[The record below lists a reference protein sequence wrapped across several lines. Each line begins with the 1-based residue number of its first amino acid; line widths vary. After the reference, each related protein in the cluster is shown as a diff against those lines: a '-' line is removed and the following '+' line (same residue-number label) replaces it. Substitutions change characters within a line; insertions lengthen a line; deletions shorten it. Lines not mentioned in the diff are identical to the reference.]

1 MTSTISVHRQILR
14 TLALVTVFVFTAC
27 EAPTIV
33 NPNSPSVIGASTSP
47 QAIAQ
52 EATGILFGWRGALG
66 GFRSDVA
73 IFGREGYNFNLGDT
87 RSTSNYL
94 IGIAVGANRLD
105 PSGFAAGDWTGQ
117 YTVLRNIYNF
127 NIAVAATSPLIIT
140 PAQKS
145 ASLGFMK
152 TVEAAMLLQVIETRD
167 TLGAIVQTEANP
179 NALAPFV
186 TRDSAYRY
194 IIGELTAANALLT
207 SAGAVSF
214 PFPLHAGFSM
224 TATNFST
231 PAGFA
236 KLTNAFLAK
245 AAVLW
250 ATEGG
255 PASAWTT
262 ASTALGASFLNATA
276 TGLTAAGLADGMY
289 QVYSAGTGDA
299 VNPLNATTNTNEYAH
314 MSLQAQVQL
323 GTNGGVGNDTDFRYV
338 AKIAPRAARTSP
350 GAATS
355 TLGFKIWPAAASP
368 MAEIRNEELI
378 LLRAEVELNTGDLV
392 DAIADINLIRTNSG
406 GLPPTTLT
414 PASGFNTILQALLY
428 ERWLSLLM
436 EGDRWVDYRRYGI
449 LNQLPLDITS
459 GPFTNFVAVVM
470 PVPFA
475 ECQLRLGLVAP
486 LAGPGC

>member
-224 TATNFST
+224 
-231 PAGFA
+231 
-236 KLTNAFLAK
+236 
-245 AAVLW
+245 
-250 ATEGG
+250 
-255 PASAWTT
+255 
-262 ASTALGASFLNATA
+262 
-276 TGLTAAGLADGMY
+276 
-289 QVYSAGTGDA
+289 
-299 VNPLNATTNTNEYAH
+299 
-314 MSLQAQVQL
+314 
-323 GTNGGVGNDTDFRYV
+323 
-338 AKIAPRAARTSP
+338 
-350 GAATS
+350 
-355 TLGFKIWPAAASP
+355 
-368 MAEIRNEELI
+368 
-378 LLRAEVELNTGDLV
+378 
-392 DAIADINLIRTNSG
+392 
-406 GLPPTTLT
+406 PPT
-414 PASGFNTILQALLY
+414 S
-428 ERWLSLLM
+428 
-436 EGDRWVDYRRYGI
+436 RR
-449 LNQLPLDITS
+449 PRVS
-459 GPFTNFVAVVM
+459 
-470 PVPFA
+470 
-475 ECQLRLGLVAP
+475 RS
-486 LAGPGC
+486 